1 MGLEFKNKELTEF
14 QDKIDK
20 ESCDLIN
27 KIIKEYCPIS
37 VDEKIKTL
45 WGEVEEWMVVTNISL
60 MAIDSWNQPGERLS
74 FQYEGIPLKK
84 NGESMKN
91 RKPKWFGSFEKNGK
105 VYNTPSYSRL
115 AIIPAKMF

>member
-1 MGLEFKNKELTEF
+1 MIIEFKSKELSVFDT
-14 QDKIDK
+14 KIDK

-27 KIIKEYCPIS
+27 RIIKEHCPIS
-37 VDEKIKTL
+37 VGEKIKIL
-45 WGEVEEWMVVTNISL
+45 WGHIDEWMIVTKISL